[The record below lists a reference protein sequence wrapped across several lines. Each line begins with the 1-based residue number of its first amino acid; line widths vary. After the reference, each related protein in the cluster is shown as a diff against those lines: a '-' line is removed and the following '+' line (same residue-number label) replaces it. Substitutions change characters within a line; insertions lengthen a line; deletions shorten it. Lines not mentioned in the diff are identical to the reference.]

1 LPAPTPVDRP
11 QPTASVIPSGS
22 TQLSFRTIIR
32 DDNQNHVLEQRE
44 SFSVEFEVKNEGAV
58 VAEGVEVEL
67 SGHAAIVG
75 GLKSPVSLG
84 TLQPG
89 EVRRVAVDGKVG
101 TVADIEQAELICALR
116 ASANVLLPVGQ
127 EIFCRDTS

>member
-1 LPAPTPVDRP
+1 MPPVAGSTTQAPAP
-11 QPTASVIPSGS
+11 ASGIPSGS

-58 VAEGVEVEL
+58 AAEGVEVEL

-89 EVRRVAVDGKVG
+89 EVRRVSVDGKVG
-101 TVADIEQAELICALR
+101 TVADTDRDPDTVRLCR
-116 ASANVLLPVGQ
+116 FSVSARKLVH
-127 EIFCRDTS
+127 IYR